1 MLSENYFL
9 CIYRNTMPYDT
20 PRTQRG
26 NRRAAYTARGSAAR
40 KSKISKNRT
49 TVAKIQ
55 RKKYVPRIVKNTK
68 SVYAL
73 ARQVKYLQNAALG
86 EYQKKSEWINWD
98 KTANAATYPFD
109 ATRPFCFNLKQ
120 FIGGL
125 DSSGNAQNTPFY
137 SCNSIGNG
145 TPFGRFV
152 KWQMPSFGANIAVDA
167 HWGDDDIVS
176 KQVYK
181 PLGTQVVFEFQ
192 YYNLPANTPDA
203 WVRIDV
209 IRPRKMLHQTLH
221 HELCMPFGL
230 GQFTKL
236 VSNPVISRN
245 TINKTYWHVVE
256 TKMMCV
262 RNLTGNTR
270 SFDRTITLNRSYKN
284 DAPIR
289 CDLDA
294 TAKINNQYPTFDMQV
309 DPRQMEWVV
318 ISCGDVIPDTVKIL
332 RHCSWRDQT
341 GTAA

>member
-1 MLSENYFL
+1 
-9 CIYRNTMPYDT
+9 MPYGRR
-20 PRTQRG
+20 PKFESRG
-26 NRRAAYTARGSAAR
+26 AGAYAARGRAARQAKFA
-40 KSKISKNRT
+40 KNRT
-49 TVAKIQ
+49 AVAKIQ
-55 RKKYVPRIVKNTK
+55 RKPYLPRVLKNTR
-68 SVYAL
+68 SVYTL

-98 KTANAATYPFD
+98 KAANSSTFPFD
-109 ATRPFCFNLKQ
+109 SVRPFCFNLKQ

-125 DSSGNAQNTPFY
+125 DASGNPQNTPFY
-137 SCNSIGNG
+137 CCNSIGNG
-145 TPFGRFV
+145 TPFSRFV
-152 KWQMPSFGANIAVDA
+152 KWQMPSFGTNIAVDA
-167 HWGDDDIVS
+167 HWGDDDVVS

-181 PLGTQVVFEFQ
+181 PLGTQVVLEFQ
-192 YYNLPANTPDA
+192 YYNLPANTADA

-209 IRPRKMLHQTLH
+209 IRPRKMLQQTLH
-221 HELCMPFGL
+221 HELAMPFGL

-245 TINKTYWHVVE
+245 TINKTYWQVVQ

-262 RNLTGNTR
+262 RNLTGNVR
-270 SFDRTITLNRSYKN
+270 SFDRTVTINRSYKN
-284 DAPIR
+284 DKPIR

-309 DPRQMEWVV
+309 DPRQMEWMV